1 MGSVRPP
8 PGIEELQAWTLQDA
22 AQLRVM
28 RGSLFATVTGQDLV
42 AQFTLGGVADRMV
55 LVATELA
62 TNALVTGLPPTTVRL
77 CRCGADFVLDVV
89 DGDVRALPGSAAVEE
104 SGNTPLWLRMAQRFS
119 SEVGWYATGSG
130 RHVWAR
136 FHDDEHQDDR

>member
-8 PGIEELQAWTLQDA
+8 RGIEELQVWTLQDA

-28 RGSLFATVTGQDLV
+28 RGALFATVTGQDRV

-62 TNALVTGLPPTTVRL
+62 TNALVTGVPPATVRL
-77 CRCGADFVLDVV
+77 CRCGADFVLDVA
-89 DGDVRALPGSAAVEE
+89 DGDVRVLPGSAAVA
-104 SGNTPLWLRMAQRFS
+104 GNTPLWLRMAQRFS

-130 RHVWAR
+130 RHIWAR
-136 FHDDEHQDDR
+136 FHDDAPQEDR